1 VEVAVQK
8 HREHPRRNLEVDSPP
23 TQQEGKRGASGFEA
37 GSTKIPLE
45 NAVRETASLS
55 PLKLFPGIS
64 FSMMFRFLVVS
75 RIYRH
80 RMALFCR
87 KNYDLEPNLLLILTA
102 ASEGHV
108 QQGILARSLGINKNA
123 MVFLIDDLG
132 LRGLIRRVENPD
144 NRREKFIEC
153 TNQGRQVVTEI
164 KRNYAE
170 IARWG
175 LYPLSDPQIEQFG
188 ALLAKIIDG
197 ESSAKL
203 PPPILPKQM

>member
-1 VEVAVQK
+1 
-8 HREHPRRNLEVDSPP
+8 
-23 TQQEGKRGASGFEA
+23 
-37 GSTKIPLE
+37 
-45 NAVRETASLS
+45 
-55 PLKLFPGIS
+55 
-64 FSMMFRFLVVS
+64 MMFRFLVVS

-87 KNYDLEPNLLLILTA
+87 KNYGLEPNLLFILMA

-123 MVFLIDDLG
+123 MVFLVDDLG
-132 LRGLIRRVENPD
+132 LRGLIKRVENPD

-153 TNQGRQVVTEI
+153 TNEGRQIVAEI

-175 LYPLSDPQIEQFG
+175 LYPLSDAQIEQFG
-188 ALLAKIIDG
+188 ALLAQII
-197 ESSAKL
+197 ESESKAIPPL
-203 PPPILPKQM
+203 PLFHSKET